1 MTLKWFRLLLPIAAM
16 SIFPALSQVQS
27 LCDPG
32 GLEQEM
38 SLRGQLPAACQK
50 ERLQASG
57 RVSFNIIN
65 SAEKIANEAWRREA
79 VTKYGERFAD
89 TKYMACR
96 KVLCV
101 RGSISGTHRCTISGF
116 PCAADMSDVDKG
128 IIKRVE
134 TSQSLESPYGQN
146 AEGSTDLRS
155 AYGGYH
161 ARAEES
167 ELEEDGLKRL
177 QDMLGVTP
185 DGEFGSESYRA
196 LRDFRRNAGLRLE
209 GPPNRMDL
217 EKIAGGQRKRWGN

>member
-1 MTLKWFRLLLPIAAM
+1 MTFNWFRLLLPIAAM
-16 SIFPALSQVQS
+16 SIFPAFSQAQS

-38 SLRGQLPAACQK
+38 ELRKQLPASCQK

-89 TKYMACR
+89 PKYMACR

-101 RGSISGTHRCTISGF
+101 RGSIAGTHRCTIAGF
-116 PCAADMSDVDKG
+116 PCAADMTDVDKG

-134 TSQSLESPYGQN
+134 TSQSLESPYGAN
-146 AEGSTDLRS
+146 AEGSADLQS

-161 ARAEES
+161 ARAEET
-167 ELEEDGLKRL
+167 ELDEEGVKHL
-177 QDMLGVTP
+177 QEMLGVNA
-185 DGEFGSESYRA
+185 DGEFGPESYRA
-196 LRDFRRNAGLRLE
+196 LRDFRRSAGLRLD
-209 GPPNRMDL
+209 GPPSRADL
-217 EKIAGGQRKRWGN
+217 DKIGHGERRRWGR